1 MPFCASCGADVQGRF
16 CAKCGTPVGEQA
28 GSTPPLPSGQLS
40 APGLQEN
47 VAAALCYLAGVITGI
62 LFLVL
67 APYNQNRNIRFHA
80 WQSILTHVVFL
91 VLFVGVIPLLPHVIA
106 RSLGPLCGLGGFV
119 LWLAM
124 IWKAYNNQRLVI
136 PVISDF
142 AEKQA

>member
-1 MPFCASCGADVQGRF
+1 MDG
-16 CAKCGTPVGEQA
+16 QA
-28 GSTPPLPSGQLS
+28 GSTPPPAGQLS

-47 VAAALCYLAGVITGI
+47 VAAALCYLAGVVTGI

-80 WQSILTHVVFL
+80 WQSIITHVVFL
-91 VLFVGVIPLLPHVIA
+91 VLFVGVIPLLPRFLA
-106 RSLGPLCGLGGFV
+106 GTLGPLCGLGGLV

-124 IWKAYNNQRLVI
+124 MWKAYNNQRLVI
-136 PVISDF
+136 PVISQF